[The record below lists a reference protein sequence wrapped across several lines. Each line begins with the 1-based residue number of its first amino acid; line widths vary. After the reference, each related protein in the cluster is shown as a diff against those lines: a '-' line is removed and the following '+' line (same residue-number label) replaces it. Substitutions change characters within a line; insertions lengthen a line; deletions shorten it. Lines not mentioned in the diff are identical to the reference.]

1 MIFGLRVIK
10 TGMAIGLSMAIASA
24 LGNEAYIYA
33 GLIAMFAVQPSIY
46 RSYVIMFDQFKG
58 NIVGALVAASVVLLV
73 GTSFRMVSSAAMIT
87 ISLCVRFH
95 VMDKVPS
102 LITVVAIMESNPGE
116 YSTVE
121 FALIRFAAVTIGF
134 FTAFFINL
142 FFFPPQHEKRLF
154 AQIKEINETIHQ
166 QTEQYLHKLCTYLE
180 LQQAAHTLEKKLNG
194 LYTLYNFYAEEKHY
208 YSKVRNQARK
218 RKIVF
223 TKQLIQATTLNN
235 KLMKKILH
243 LENDYHN
250 ISGSLQENIKTYIC
264 TLQAYHKQL
273 LQSCTLTGTHSPEL
287 SLSHLETLQTK
298 LLNEYWQ
305 QTLNEQKQNPNV
317 QSQIR
322 LMSLVSLVT
331 EYKEQLVH
339 LEQVIHSYYI
349 YHPDKKPVYI
359 PEK

>member
-58 NIVGALVAASVVLLV
+58 NIVGALVATSIVLLV
-73 GTSFRMVSSAAMIT
+73 GNSFLMVSIAAMIT

-142 FFFPPQHEKRLF
+142 FFFPPQH
-154 AQIKEINETIHQ
+154 
-166 QTEQYLHKLCTYLE
+166 
-180 LQQAAHTLEKKLNG
+180 
-194 LYTLYNFYAEEKHY
+194 
-208 YSKVRNQARK
+208 
-218 RKIVF
+218 
-223 TKQLIQATTLNN
+223 
-235 KLMKKILH
+235 
-243 LENDYHN
+243 
-250 ISGSLQENIKTYIC
+250 
-264 TLQAYHKQL
+264 
-273 LQSCTLTGTHSPEL
+273 
-287 SLSHLETLQTK
+287 
-298 LLNEYWQ
+298 
-305 QTLNEQKQNPNV
+305 
-317 QSQIR
+317 
-322 LMSLVSLVT
+322 
-331 EYKEQLVH
+331 
-339 LEQVIHSYYI
+339 
-349 YHPDKKPVYI
+349 
-359 PEK
+359 